1 MATQVTYSL
10 SPAETIIMEF
20 IWGNNCHARTY
31 EIMNYLVQD
40 KGIKWERQTLNTVL
54 IRLSNKGIIER
65 KRGTIEAK
73 YTKEGLLHIAC
84 EDFVDT
90 KFNGKISD
98 AIKAYCMNGKI
109 PEKEAEEI
117 INTVQSL
124 I

>member
-73 YTKEGLLHIAC
+73 Y
-84 EDFVDT
+84 
-90 KFNGKISD
+90 NGKISD
-98 AIKAYCMNGKI
+98 AIKAYCMNEKI
-109 PEKEAEEI
+109 PEKEAEEL
-117 INTVQSL
+117 INTIQPL

>member
-65 KRGTIEAK
+65 RD
-73 YTKEGLLHIAC
+73 HRS
-84 EDFVDT
+84 
-90 KFNGKISD
+90 KIYQGG
-98 AIKAYCMNGKI
+98 AAPCR
-109 PEKEAEEI
+109 
-117 INTVQSL
+117 L
-124 I
+124 RRFC